1 MIRILVGLLGA
12 ALVATAVLGW
22 QVKAKNDRISVLS
35 ERNNRLNSVIDNL
48 TLANQDL
55 ATQLK
60 HTTERHQ
67 HTLTIAAQA
76 EHEKRLIAADLDKT
90 HADLR
95 RALATERDWAETP
108 MPGSVAAGVNSAL
121 DRLRNAGA
129 SRHHEL

>member
-1 MIRILVGLLGA
+1 MGLLGA

-108 MPGSVAAGVNSAL
+108 VPGSVAAGVNAAL
-121 DRLRNAGA
+121 ERLRDTRAG
-129 SRHHEL
+129 RDYEL